1 MKVYSLFLLI
11 LMSCGGDESSEESA
25 VHDTPETTEEVAETQ
40 PEVGTIEVGGIPNLE
55 TAGELQALSDA
66 DAGTAAKSINA
77 VTGQLALDLSDDS
90 GSALTLSDDCQD
102 GIYCLAKTFEDIYD
116 MVSDGAKCN
125 FDLLLFDENG
135 QPKTL
140 NRVKDHPV
148 FYVDGFGTI
157 GIGNEGKAV
166 CPSHKTVTNWA
177 KHKGLIEG
185 EPEGKD
191 SDEEIYPPSRLV
203 IYKGKEGKFRWVV
216 IFFPKDSIARLAE
229 KVSFFQQFLEQD
241 LDFKA
246 YTGSHEGQG
255 ELGNGK
261 GSMVLDWNELHRLS
275 HALSGASLADDGMP
289 EGKIV
294 VNYDTLGD
302 TKEFRTT
309 FKDGFSFGD
318 DSDSPFTVDTET
330 VIMRRGDENYL
341 HFQSGKPLVS
351 PDDANDP
358 GPLGIVRLCVNDPA
372 SGGDPISDVAV
383 NKVPK
388 ASRLQTK
395 SNTHVQIL
403 WKSIASG
410 KKQPDDYISVLTATK
425 GGPYIYGSSEFQ
437 MATKAGKGGSAIR
450 IKAPWCPEATDAI
463 LTAWK
468 NVSAA
473 NGGPYVFRGI
483 DGYRNMTFP
492 GKIGSSSS
500 GTPKFVT
507 KASIEGNFPTFT
519 YFKPIDVEDQ
529 AATPM
534 IP

>member
-1 MKVYSLFLLI
+1 MKALI
-11 LMSCGGDESSEESA
+11 SICRPRPSC
-25 VHDTPETTEEVAETQ
+25 
-40 PEVGTIEVGGIPNLE
+40 
-55 TAGELQALSDA
+55 
-66 DAGTAAKSINA
+66 
-77 VTGQLALDLSDDS
+77 
-90 GSALTLSDDCQD
+90 
-102 GIYCLAKTFEDIYD
+102 
-116 MVSDGAKCN
+116 
-125 FDLLLFDENG
+125 
-135 QPKTL
+135 
-140 NRVKDHPV
+140 
-148 FYVDGFGTI
+148 
-157 GIGNEGKAV
+157 EGKAV

-185 EPEGKD
+185 EPEDKD

-395 SNTHVQIL
+395 SNTHEQIL

-410 KKQPDDYISVLTATK
+410 ALMRMKDLS
-425 GGPYIYGSSEFQ
+425 
-437 MATKAGKGGSAIR
+437 
-450 IKAPWCPEATDAI
+450 
-463 LTAWK
+463 
-468 NVSAA
+468 
-473 NGGPYVFRGI
+473 
-483 DGYRNMTFP
+483 
-492 GKIGSSSS
+492 
-500 GTPKFVT
+500 
-507 KASIEGNFPTFT
+507 
-519 YFKPIDVEDQ
+519 
-529 AATPM
+529 
-534 IP
+534 